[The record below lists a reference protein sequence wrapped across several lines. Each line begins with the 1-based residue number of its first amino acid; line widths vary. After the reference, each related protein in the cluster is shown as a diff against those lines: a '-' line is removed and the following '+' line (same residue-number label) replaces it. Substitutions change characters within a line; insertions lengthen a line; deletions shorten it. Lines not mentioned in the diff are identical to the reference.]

1 MSHIAQLVTID
12 IHCRSNYK
20 MTVKQLQSNI
30 GGRSF
35 TSFPTPKLSLNKAK
49 LFKFPVAHVV
59 GFASSTAILALPL
72 LSLRRMTSANGCR
85 LVGPQCHIPLSTHR
99 VQPSLR
105 SEEILVWV
113 QGKPPR
119 EQAGP
124 LNQHQAHQLS
134 SAGTKGLT
142 LHKICL

>member
-1 MSHIAQLVTID
+1 
-12 IHCRSNYK
+12 

-35 TSFPTPKLSLNKAK
+35 TSFPTPKPLLNKAK

-59 GFASSTAILALPL
+59 GFVSSTAILALPL
-72 LSLRRMTSANGCR
+72 LSLRRMTSANGRC
-85 LVGPQCHIPLSTHR
+85 LVGPQCRIPLSTHR

-124 LNQHQAHQLS
+124 LNQHRPIN
-134 SAGTKGLT
+134 SAQQEQRVWHYIKFACKKRVIINHHGKRVLYDRT
-142 LHKICL
+142 